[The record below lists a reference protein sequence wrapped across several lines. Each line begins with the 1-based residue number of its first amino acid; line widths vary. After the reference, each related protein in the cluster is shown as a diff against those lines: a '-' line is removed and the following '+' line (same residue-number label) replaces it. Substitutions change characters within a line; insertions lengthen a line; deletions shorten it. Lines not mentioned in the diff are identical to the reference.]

1 MRVRHI
7 FLGTSKLGAVLIF
20 FAAVTCFFGFRPA
33 SAAVIGL
40 DAVHFYNTYWGRY
53 NLYSGANYG
62 GFRILITDEPP
73 LGLEHEIVPLTEFN
87 AGELAG
93 VDVAVFLISTIGR
106 LNPDGS
112 RDFGDGIP
120 YTDDQIATIQAFALK
135 GAVFLSDS
143 TMLSTYMGYGDNR
156 ILAKNIINHLVES
169 GGGVLFIADNNGD
182 ESWACD
188 IDNWNELVAPF
199 GIEYSLPLPDHNYPE
214 TWIYDFVEHPITEGV
229 SELRVLSYPKN
240 TIVWPSQDLTV
251 NPSPEDVLAVY
262 PFPVGEVDG
271 TLDPDTNSY
280 VIDDVYGVRAYVR
293 NYLDYW
299 DEWPTE
305 PMEVTLYVTD
315 DPPAGM
321 PGVEA
326 QGTPFMHIDLDPP
339 PPSYPTPPMGIDV
352 RLPLLEP
359 QPVGSRV
366 YLMRVDPDT
375 GELVPADQWGIA
387 CDNWICPDPGGI
399 CFEDCPEYSR
409 EQDQSLWTEMLNP
422 DPAGCRCYVNHNPT
436 QPCPSDVLQGEECGS
451 CLILR
456 TGRHCSG

>member
-1 MRVRHI
+1 
-7 FLGTSKLGAVLIF
+7 
-20 FAAVTCFFGFRPA
+20 
-33 SAAVIGL
+33 
-40 DAVHFYNTYWGRY
+40 
-53 NLYSGANYG
+53 
-62 GFRILITDEPP
+62 
-73 LGLEHEIVPLTEFN
+73 
-87 AGELAG
+87 
-93 VDVAVFLISTIGR
+93 
-106 LNPDGS
+106 
-112 RDFGDGIP
+112 
-120 YTDDQIATIQAFALK
+120 
-135 GAVFLSDS
+135 
-143 TMLSTYMGYGDNR
+143 
-156 ILAKNIINHLVES
+156 
-169 GGGVLFIADNNGD
+169 
-182 ESWACD
+182 
-188 IDNWNELVAPF
+188 
-199 GIEYSLPLPDHNYPE
+199 
-214 TWIYDFVEHPITEGV
+214 
-229 SELRVLSYPKN
+229 
-240 TIVWPSQDLTV
+240 V

-436 QPCPSDVLQGEECGS
+436 QPCPSDVLQGEECGNYVYCPDVAS
-451 CLILR
+451 FSALVGIVPDEIPLSIDIKPGDGPMKKKGVVAVAILGTPATDSDVEGVDKIDPIDMIDPETLNFKSSTEGCLEGSFKGGQSFR
-456 TGRHCSG
+456 GYDSVKCK